1 MGGLIG
7 SRMEKKKAEK
17 QKRNLKQEKEKEKKE
32 SERLRKN
39 IREKDKCE
47 KNKKIKTFFLFF
59 SLTQN
64 VDKRK
69 KMKIISTSRLLNF
82 LTKKRYISHVQ
93 NYLNDK

>member
-47 KNKKIKTFFLFF
+47 KNKKINTFFLFF

-69 KMKIISTSRLLNF
+69 KMKIISTSRVPG
-82 LTKKRYISHVQ
+82 TDVES
-93 NYLNDK
+93 